1 MSGESDLI
9 MTAAHLDLQQQM
21 LQAHAA
27 GLTWRAVGTQSRMQS
42 FVPPTKAGDVLLST
56 AELQQ
61 IHWIDAE
68 DRTCEVDAGLS
79 PATLHAALDEY
90 GLMLGHSG
98 CNDDV
103 GTIGGL
109 LNSGAPSLLAGSC
122 GLPRDQVLG
131 ATWLLGD
138 GRVIRSG
145 ARVVKSVAGYDVSR
159 LLLSAQGQLA
169 VGLRFILRLRPR
181 PSDLRWY
188 VLPTALQRP
197 PASWR
202 PRADFQQDGRRFAA
216 WEGCD
221 SPLPLAQSISSH
233 EGDTAWK
240 LARQQC
246 IVAKHWVATPGPWQ
260 AQEMQAAGLSMQQ
273 CLIFDHLA
281 HQSAWPQLAE
291 DISLPAGSAVLPH
304 RLASPWLAAMRQA
317 LLRS

>member
-1 MSGESDLI
+1 MSKEPCLL
-9 MTAAHLDLQQQM
+9 TAPAQLDLQQQM
-21 LQAHAA
+21 LQIHAD
-27 GLTWRAVGTQSRMQS
+27 GLSWRAVGTQTRMQ
-42 FVPPTKAGDVLLST
+42 PQTAADVFLS
-56 AELQQ
+56 AAALKQ

-79 PATLHAALDEY
+79 PAALHAGLDEY
-90 GLMLGHSG
+90 GLMLSHSG
-98 CNDDV
+98 CSDDV

-109 LNSGAPSLLAGSC
+109 LNSGTPSLLAGSC

-181 PSDLRWY
+181 PSNLRWY
-188 VLPTALQRP
+188 QLPTDLQRP
-197 PASWR
+197 PSSWR
-202 PRADFQQDGRRFAA
+202 PWADFQQDGRRFAA
-216 WEGCD
+216 WESCD
-221 SPLPLAQSISSH
+221 SPLPQAQSISSH

-240 LARQQC
+240 LARKQC
-246 IVAKHWVATPGPWQ
+246 QLAKHWLATPGPWP
-260 AQEMQAAGLSMQQ
+260 AEKMHAAGLSMQQ
-273 CLIFDHLA
+273 CLILDHLA

-291 DISLPAGSAVLPH
+291 DVALPAGSAVLPH
-304 RLASPWLAAMRQA
+304 RQASPWLDAMRQA